1 MTISIINIINK
12 WGKKNQY
19 RDIKMNNIDKI
30 KELEL
35 AIKKYCDYE
44 FKNSDYLINAFAPR
58 TSQNNQSGN
67 NYEVLEF
74 IGDKVVGMS
83 VVKLLVQYFH
93 LDVSVDKLNEFR
105 FKHLECF
112 GSESYEGILT
122 KIEDNFT
129 KGEYLTKRFNEL
141 NLDWKWILN
150 ENEIKQNNDQKK
162 SVQENIFEDVID
174 AITID
179 SNFNYDKLVT
189 IVGFFLD
196 FINFMN
202 HYYEVHPNYV
212 GKLQEWSQDY
222 NKNTLFAIPHYEIS
236 DNSLTNQI
244 DPISCF
250 VTIKLSNDLTKTFI
264 ANGKS
269 SEEVKYEVSRKAYEY
284 LRENGYIK
292 SVYEKEI
299 GILTETNALSRLNE
313 LIAKNLCKV
322 EWNEEKIIENGL
334 VKGWKMTLTNKI
346 WGEFNY
352 IANTKKEAKNIVAYN
367 FLNKLMKC
375 K

>member
-12 WGKKNQY
+12 WGKENQY

-30 KELEL
+30 KELAL

-44 FKNSDYLINAFAPR
+44 FKNTDYLINAFTPR

-67 NYEVLEF
+67 NYEVLEY

-83 VVKLLVQYFH
+83 VVKLLVQYFD

-162 SVQENIFEDVID
+162 SVQENIFEAIIG

-179 SNFNYDKLVT
+179 SNFNYDKLLT
-189 IVGFFLD
+189 IIGTFLD
-196 FINFMN
+196 FTNSMN
-202 HYYEVHPNYV
+202 KYDEFSNIYV
-212 GKLQEWSQDY
+212 EKLQEWSKDH
-222 NKNTLFAIPHYEIS
+222 NKNTSFAIPHYEIS
-236 DNSLTNQI
+236 DNSLINPI
-244 DPISCF
+244 DPISCS
-250 VTIKLSNDLTKTFI
+250 VTIKLSNDLTRTFT

-269 SEEVKYEVSRKAYEY
+269 SEEVKNEVSTEAYKY
-284 LRENGYIK
+284 LKENCYIK

-299 GILTETNALSRLNE
+299 GILTKTNALSSLNE

-322 EWNEEKIIENGL
+322 KWNE
-334 VKGWKMTLTNKI
+334 
-346 WGEFNY
+346 
-352 IANTKKEAKNIVAYN
+352 
-367 FLNKLMKC
+367 
-375 K
+375 